1 MKIKTEYDIIKR
13 PIITEKLTM
22 IQEENPNIVGFIV
35 DKRATKPEIKK
46 AVEKIFNVKV
56 KKVRI
61 INMKPKPK
69 RLGRYQGRS
78 SSFKKAYVI
87 LEKGEKIN
95 FIE

>member
-13 PIITEKLTM
+13 PIITEKLTF

-35 DKRATKPEIKK
+35 DKKATKPEIKR

-56 KKVRI
+56 KKVRV
-61 INMKPKPK
+61 INMKGKPK
-69 RLGRYQGRS
+69 RFGRFEGRRP
-78 SSFKKAYVI
+78 SFKKAYVI
-87 LEKGEKIN
+87 LEKGQKIN

>member
-13 PIITEKLTM
+13 PIITEKLTL

-35 DKRATKPEIKK
+35 DKKATKPEIKK

-56 KKVRI
+56 KKVRV
-61 INMKPKPK
+61 INMKGKPK
-69 RLGRYQGRS
+69 RFGRFEGRRS
-78 SSFKKAYVI
+78 SYKKAYVI
-87 LEKGEKIN
+87 LEKGQKIN

>member
-13 PIITEKLTM
+13 PIITEKLTF

-35 DKRATKPEIKK
+35 DKKATKPEIKK

-56 KKVRI
+56 KKVRV
-61 INMKPKPK
+61 INMKGKPK
-69 RLGRYQGRS
+69 RFGRFEGRR

-87 LEKGEKIN
+87 LEKGQKIN

>member
-56 KKVRI
+56 KKVRV

-69 RLGRYQGRS
+69 RLGRFQGRS

>member
-13 PIITEKLTM
+13 PIITEKLTF

-35 DKRATKPEIKK
+35 DKKATKPEIKR

-56 KKVRI
+56 KKVRV
-61 INMKPKPK
+61 INMKGKPK
-69 RLGRYQGRS
+69 RFGRFEGRR